1 MTARSNA
8 GIDQNAVKSLLAVS
22 SADGVSIVVVWAD
35 PVTHALLVKSVGGSG
50 TWYQDEIVAT
60 GQTGTSFSL
69 LHTPQSVVFLY
80 KNGQYLVSG
89 VGQDYTR
96 VGTAITL
103 FVALN
108 PLDILTANYQ

>member
-1 MTARSNA
+1 MTRINA

-35 PVTHALLVKSVGGSG
+35 PVTHALLIKNVGGSG

-60 GQTGTSFSL
+60 GQTVTSFSL

-89 VGQDYTR
+89 AGQDYTR
-96 VGTAITL
+96 VGSALTL
-103 FVALN
+103 AASL
-108 PLDILTANYQ
+108 LSTDLLTATYS